1 MRFLLCVGCML
12 FFLAFLFLSDDSLD
26 VQVLGVEDDGTVAAL
41 ELLLPLDIH
50 DGSLLLLIIFIMWDR
65 LL

>member
-1 MRFLLCVGCML
+1 ML

-26 VQVLGVEDDGTVAAL
+26 VQILGVEDDGTVAAL